1 MKIHKNA
8 RLTPKGRLEL
18 ARSVL
23 QGSVTLVQ
31 AADRFGISTRT
42 AAKWVSRFKAEGE
55 TGLVDRS
62 SRPQRLRAVTP
73 VRIVRRIEK
82 LRRQRMTIV
91 RIASQ
96 VGVSRSTVGRVLAKA
111 GLSKLSDLDPEEPVV
126 RYERERPG
134 ELLHI
139 DTKKLGRIVRTGHRA
154 TGDRRDRVRGAGW
167 ETVFIA
173 IDDHSR
179 VAFAELAADETIESA
194 VSFLKAAVAYYE
206 RLGVQISAVMTDN
219 GSAFISRAFAAAMR
233 ALGLRH
239 LRTRPY
245 TPKTNGKAER
255 FIQSALREWAYG
267 FVYRNSEQRSMM
279 LGDWVHHY
287 NWHRPHSSL
296 GAKPPISRIALNP
309 NNLLRRHS

>member
-23 QGSVTLVQ
+23 QGSATLVQ

-73 VRIVRRIEK
+73 VRIVRRIEQ

-296 GAKPPISRIALNP
+296 GAKPPISRIALDP

>member
-18 ARSVL
+18 ARSVV
-23 QGSVTLVQ
+23 QGGVSLVR
-31 AADRFGISTRT
+31 AAAQHRVSTRT
-42 AAKWVSRFKAEGE
+42 AAKWVARYKTNGE
-55 TGLVDRS
+55 AGLADRS
-62 SRPQRLRAVTP
+62 SRPHQLRAVTP
-73 VRIVRRIEK
+73 RRTVRRIEQ

-91 RIASQ
+91 RIASA

-111 GLSKLSDLDPEEPVV
+111 GLSKLSDLDPEEPVM
-126 RYERERPG
+126 RYEREHPG
-134 ELLHI
+134 ELIHI
-139 DTKKLGRIVRTGHRA
+139 DTKKLGRIAGIGHRI
-154 TGDRRDRVRGAGW
+154 TGDRRDRVRGVGW

-179 VAFAELAADETIESA
+179 VAFADLAPDETIDYA
-194 VSFLKAAVAYYE
+194 VGFLKAAVAYYA
-206 RLGVQISAVMTDN
+206 RLGVRVSAVMTDN
-219 GSAFISRAFAAAMR
+219 GPAFVSRAFAQAMQE
-233 ALGLRH
+233 LGLRH

-267 FVYRNSEQRSMM
+267 FVYRSSGERSDL

-296 GAKPPISRIALNP
+296 GAKPPMSRIP
-309 NNLLRRHS
+309 MSPTNLLRRHS

>member
-1 MKIHKNA
+1 MRIHKNA

-18 ARSVL
+18 ARSVV
-23 QGSVTLVQ
+23 QGGASLVQ
-31 AADRFGISTRT
+31 VAGQYRVSTRT
-42 AAKWVSRFKAEGE
+42 AAKWVNRFKADGE
-55 TGLVDRS
+55 AGLVDRS
-62 SRPQRLRAVTP
+62 SRPHKLRAVTP
-73 VRIVRRIEK
+73 ARIVRRIEK

-91 RIASQ
+91 RIASE
-96 VGVSRSTVGRVLAKA
+96 VGVSRSTVGRVLAKS

-126 RYERERPG
+126 RYERAHPG

-139 DTKKLGRIVRTGHRA
+139 DTKKLGRIARIGHRI
-154 TGDRRDRVRGAGW
+154 TGNPRDHVRGVGW

-179 VAFAELAADETIESA
+179 VAFADLAPDETNESA
-194 VSFLKAAVAYYE
+194 VAFLQAAVSYYAK
-206 RLGVQISAVMTDN
+206 LGVSVSSVMTDN
-219 GSAFISRAFAAAMR
+219 GSAFKSRAFAEAMR
-233 ALGLRH
+233 QLGLRH

-267 FVYRNSEQRSMM
+267 FVYRSSAQRSEM
-279 LGDWVHHY
+279 LNDWVHHY

-296 GAKPPISRIALNP
+296 GAKPPMSRITLTP
-309 NNLLRRHS
+309 TNLLSRHI

>member
-23 QGSVTLVQ
+23 QGSATLVQ

-73 VRIVRRIEK
+73 VRIVRRIEQ

-296 GAKPPISRIALNP
+296 GAKPPISRIALDP
-309 NNLLRRHS
+309 NNLLRRHT